1 VITGTNKNVDGWS
14 YSKASDPS
22 CDAVAEE
29 DEPDEPCT
37 DEYTEN
43 KGKLEISEDTTI
55 PYCSVRWIRISGG
68 AKVTAPNLQTTNR
81 IDLFGGTLDAPKLK
95 TVKYDCMV
103 SYSAGGNPTV
113 LNASKLQSVGALYV
127 NPGGVVNAPK
137 LTTVSGGNDPAVVV
151 SENATLNAPEITTIQ
166 GDVTSY
172 SLGVVS
178 FPKLTDLGGNVV
190 VSNRHG
196 AGGVLNL
203 PLLSTVHIDVYV
215 YNGTTLN
222 APALTTV
229 EGTIHKEATGVLNAP
244 NLKGV

>member
-1 VITGTNKNVDGWS
+1 
-14 YSKASDPS
+14 
-22 CDAVAEE
+22 
-29 DEPDEPCT
+29 
-37 DEYTEN
+37 
-43 KGKLEISEDTTI
+43 
-55 PYCSVRWIRISGG
+55 
-68 AKVTAPNLQTTNR
+68 
-81 IDLFGGTLDAPKLK
+81 
-95 TVKYDCMV
+95 
-103 SYSAGGNPTV
+103 
-113 LNASKLQSVGALYV
+113 
-127 NPGGVVNAPK
+127 
-137 LTTVSGGNDPAVVV
+137 
-151 SENATLNAPEITTIQ
+151 
-166 GDVTSY
+166 VTSY